1 MVLDKIY
8 WDNVSMLRIYFNLG
22 LIPTTRGAVA
32 SSSRYSPQ
40 DDKKSS
46 IASESHQDEAGGR
59 RDSFE
64 SEDMPIEPIENQTAY
79 AKSNIIKGKITSL
92 LSSNSPCPFSRANSE
107 ERVKPAG
114 KRPTGSA
121 NPLPP
126 VCSLPTKY
134 QQRQTAAAQEG
145 PTDAK
150 SPKGELDEFSGR
162 AGVSIFSK
170 FSTMSFLQARD
181 PNCAAM
187 LDVRP
192 AEGLGAG
199 HCCVEGRDRD
209 EPCFRRV
216 PRVQSANGE
225 LGVSPVFTDWS

>member
-1 MVLDKIY
+1 MECQEKAIEAHHTGNVDCWTIDGLPDMLD
-8 WDNVSMLRIYFNLG
+8 
-22 LIPTTRGAVA
+22 
-32 SSSRYSPQ
+32 Q
-40 DDKKSS
+40 
-46 IASESHQDEAGGR
+46 
-59 RDSFE
+59 
-64 SEDMPIEPIENQTAY
+64 
-79 AKSNIIKGKITSL
+79 
-92 LSSNSPCPFSRANSE
+92 
-107 ERVKPAG
+107 
-114 KRPTGSA
+114 
-121 NPLPP
+121 
-126 VCSLPTKY
+126 
-134 QQRQTAAAQEG
+134 
-145 PTDAK
+145 
-150 SPKGELDEFSGR
+150 GELDEFSGR